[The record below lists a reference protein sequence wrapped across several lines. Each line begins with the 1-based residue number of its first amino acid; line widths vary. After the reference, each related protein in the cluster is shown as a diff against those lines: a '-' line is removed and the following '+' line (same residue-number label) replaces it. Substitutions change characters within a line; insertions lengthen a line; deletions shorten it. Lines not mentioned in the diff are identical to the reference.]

1 MNKFCSINNTIKS
14 DTKIQK
20 DGDKKLSRILKAA
33 AAVMIFTAI
42 SCTAEAMEVIPSGEC
57 IGVKLYTDGL
67 IVTDTTAVTG
77 TDGTKTDI
85 AKGFDIRKGDVITSI
100 NGRHAVSNEMFLDE
114 LNASGNVTLTIDR
127 NGTTR
132 EIEITPAKTASG
144 PKLGLWL
151 RDSTAGLGTVTCY
164 YNDTF
169 AALGHGIFDVDTGN
183 IMPVGRGIIQGCLI
197 TSVFKGKPGAPG
209 AIRGDING
217 EFLGTITANTENGL
231 FGKITTAPSGT
242 PVEVAA
248 KTDVKCGDAKILANV
263 DGNGVCEYSINIK
276 SIMPLGGDHDM
287 IIKITDEK
295 LLEKTGGIIQ
305 GMSGAPII
313 QNNKLVGAVTHVFV
327 KDSTSG
333 YAILAENMLK
343 NI

>member
-1 MNKFCSINNTIKS
+1 MIS
-14 DTKIQK
+14 
-20 DGDKKLSRILKAA
+20 
-33 AAVMIFTAI
+33 AAV
-42 SCTAEAMEVIPSGEC
+42 SCTAQAMEVIPSGEC
-57 IGVKLYTDGL
+57 VGVKLYTDGL

-77 TDGTKTDI
+77 TDGTKNDI
-85 AKGFDIRKGDVITSI
+85 AKGYDIRKGDVITSI

-114 LNASGNVTLTIDR
+114 LNASQNVTLTIDR
-127 NGTTR
+127 NGKTR
-132 EIEITPAKTASG
+132 EVEVTPAKTESG

-169 AALGHGIFDVDTGN
+169 AALGHGIFDIDTGN

-197 TSVFKGKPGAPG
+197 TSIAKGKPNAPG

-217 EFLGTITANTENGL
+217 EFMGTITANTENGL
-231 FGKITTAPSGT
+231 FGKITTAPTGT
-242 PVEVAA
+242 PIEVAA
-248 KTDVKCGDAKILANV
+248 KNEVKCGEAKILADV
-263 DGNGVCEYSINIK
+263 DGDGVREYSINIK
-276 SIMPLGGDHDM
+276 SVMPFGGDHDM
-287 IIKITDEK
+287 VIKVTDER
-295 LLEKTGGIIQ
+295 LLEKTGGIVQ

-327 KDSTSG
+327 KDSASG
-333 YAILAENMLK
+333 YAILAEHMLE